1 MNRKQLIK
9 NALNATI
16 AMCSGD
22 NNISIKT
29 YYKILGN
36 ILDVLSII
44 DKEYLEKGE

>member
-1 MNRKQLIK
+1 MNRKNLIK
-9 NALNATI
+9 DNLLAILNL
-16 AMCSGD
+16 CSGD

>member
-1 MNRKQLIK
+1 MNRKNLIK
-9 NALNATI
+9 DNLLAILKL
-16 AMCSGD
+16 CSSD